1 MASEKWIQV
10 AAEQTPAERAGH
22 VAIVDGFGRMWI
34 HGGTH
39 SKNVPPADQLDFIE
53 LDAIDLSAKTGRS
66 WTPVQPAGTP
76 PAARTMHSA
85 VTDGFGGMWIFGG
98 MRVGQTGPS
107 SDLVFNDVHFFDFEG
122 KNWTQ
127 IECTG
132 DLPTKRFGHSAVLTS
147 LKHMWIFG
155 GIGNFLG
162 FDGNFEALAY
172 LNLATNS
179 WFRVTSKGTAPPI
192 LLGHASVLDAAGRMW
207 VLGGQY
213 SQGKTNDKVYY
224 LDTSLMQNTEWKMLE
239 EFGSAP
245 IQRKSGCAVIETSGK
260 LWGYGGSLGS
270 LEHGTFGDDLYWLD
284 TTGPAPTTATSTTTR
299 HPKDL
304 NPNHSGGHP
313 KDPNSSGGH
322 PKDPDSSGG
331 STILVIVLLLVAAAL
346 IGGGV
351 FFFRRRRDMRL
362 MQDIG
367 EPRQVE
373 LSETRA

>member
-1 MASEKWIQV
+1 MDSSGSSPENSSK
-10 AAEQTPAERAGH
+10 RYGH
-22 VAIVDGFGRMWI
+22 VSIVDGFGRMWI

-39 SKNVPPADQLDFIE
+39 GATVPPADQMDYIE
-53 LDAIDLSAKTGRS
+53 LDAIDLSAKTGHYGS
-66 WTPVQPAGTP
+66 WTPVQTAGTP

-98 MRVGQTGPS
+98 LRVGPS
-107 SDLVFNDVHFFDFEG
+107 TSPSEAIFNDVQYFDFEG

-127 IECTG
+127 IECAG

-155 GIGNFLG
+155 GQGEP
-162 FDGNFEALAY
+162 DNFEALAY
-172 LNLATNS
+172 LNLVTQS
-179 WFRVTSKGTAPPI
+179 WFRVTSKGTAPPS
-192 LLGHASVLDAAGRMW
+192 LLAHASVLDAAGRMW
-207 VLGGQY
+207 VLGGQA
-213 SQGKTNDKVYY
+213 SPDQANGKVYY

-245 IQRKSGCAVIETSGK
+245 LPRIGGRAVIETSGK
-260 LWGYGGSLGS
+260 LWGFGGTLGPPRD
-270 LEHGTFGDDLYWLD
+270 GTFPKDLYWLD

-299 HPKDL
+299 HPKDP
-304 NPNHSGGHP
+304 NPN
-313 KDPNSSGGH
+313 
-322 PKDPDSSGG
+322 SGG

-373 LSETRA
+373 LGEARA